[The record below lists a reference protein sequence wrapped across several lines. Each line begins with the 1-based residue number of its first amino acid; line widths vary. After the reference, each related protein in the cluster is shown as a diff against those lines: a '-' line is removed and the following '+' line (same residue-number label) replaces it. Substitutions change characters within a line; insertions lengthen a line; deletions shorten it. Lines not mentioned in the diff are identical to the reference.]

1 MYMVSQACHLSTETN
16 SNAPTDIC
24 CDACIIIAPVNKPII
39 SKENSC
45 NYHYCLRSSLPF
57 DTISTLHPES
67 RAAAFML
74 AWLSTSCPQPYPVPC
89 CRGQT
94 LDQIRLPLKLITAA
108 AAVVVWEL
116 KSGATAQ

>member
-1 MYMVSQACHLSTETN
+1 MHQLIFVVMR
-16 SNAPTDIC
+16 PG
-24 CDACIIIAPVNKPII
+24 NKPVI
-39 SKENSC
+39 SKKNSC
-45 NYHYCLRSSLPF
+45 NYHYCLRSLSFPF
-57 DTISTLHPES
+57 DTTGTLHPES
-67 RAAAFML
+67 RAAFML